1 MRIAKLGLLAILCLG
16 LVGPHGAYAQSSRI
30 SDGIVKIAVM
40 TDMSGIA
47 SDMSGPG
54 SLLAAKMAVQDF
66 GGKVLG
72 MPIEVISGDHQLKP
86 DIASSL
92 ARRWYDQEQVDVI
105 ADLAGSLTAVAV
117 VKIAKD
123 KNRIA
128 LVSGGGNSRL
138 TNEDCTDRSANWSYD
153 TYAMATGTGR
163 TITQQGGDS
172 WFFIAVDNVFGRSM
186 YQDAESAIHAEG
198 GKVLGVVRHPFPSTD
213 FSSYLL
219 QAQASGAKV
228 IGLAQSSAEAVINIK
243 QAVEFGITPRQRMAR
258 MLLMITETHAVGLK
272 ALQGSVFTESFYW
285 DRNDETRAWSRRFF
299 EVRKRMPTMIQAG
312 VYSQVLHYL
321 KAVKAAGTD
330 EAGAVMAKMR
340 ALPVND
346 FFAKNGK
353 LREDGL
359 MVHDMYL
366 MQVKRPEESKYPW
379 DYYKLLKVIPG
390 EQAFQSLAQSRCPL
404 LKKP

>member
-138 TNEDCTDRSANWSYD
+138 TNEDCTDRAVHWAYD
-153 TYAMATGTGR
+153 TYALANGTAR
-163 TITQQGGDS
+163 AVTQQGGDT
-172 WFFIAVDNVFGRSM
+172 WFFITPDYAFGHSM
-186 YQDAESAIHAEG
+186 EKDASEAIKAAG
-198 GKVLGVVRHPFPSTD
+198 GKVLGSVRHPFPGSD
-213 FSSYLL
+213 FSTFLL
-219 QAQASGAKV
+219 QAQSSGAKV
-228 IGLAQSSAEAVINIK
+228 IGLANAASDMMTTIK
-243 QAVEFGITPRQRMAR
+243 QANEFGISPKQRLASMIV
-258 MLLMITETHAVGLK
+258 MITDIHAMGLK
-272 ALQGSVFTESFYW
+272 TAQGLLSTDGFYW
-285 DRNDETRAWSRRFF
+285 DLNDETRAWSKRFF
-299 EVRKRMPTMIQAG
+299 ERHKRMPTMIQAG
-312 VYSQVLHYL
+312 VYSATLHYL
-321 KAVKAAGTD
+321 KSVKAAGTD
-330 EAGAVMAKMR
+330 EAGAVMAKIK
-340 ALPVND
+340 ATPVND

-353 LREDGL
+353 VRADGR
-359 MVHDMYL
+359 MVHDML
-366 MQVKRPEESKYPW
+366 LSQVKSPAESKYPW
-379 DYYKLLKVIPG
+379 DYYKVLKVIPG
-390 EQAFQSLAQSRCPL
+390 DQAYMPVSKSVCPL
-404 LKKP
+404 NKK

>member
-243 QAVEFGITPRQRMAR
+243 QAAEFGITPRQRMAP

>member
-1 MRIAKLGLLAILCLG
+1 MRIAKLGLLATLSLG
-16 LVGPHGAYAQSSRI
+16 LAGPHGAYAQSSRI
-30 SDGIVKIAVM
+30 SDGVVKIAVM

-54 SLLAAKMAVQDF
+54 SLLAARMAVQDF

-72 MPIEVISGDHQLKP
+72 MPIEVMSGDHQLKP

-138 TNEDCTDRSANWSYD
+138 TNEDCTERSANWSYD

-243 QAVEFGITPRQRMAR
+243 QAAEFGITPRQRMAP

>member
-1 MRIAKLGLLAILCLG
+1 MRLSKKTLTIAVCAACVPVPAAATQTDK
-16 LVGPHGAYAQSSRI
+16 I
-30 SDGIVKIAVM
+30 SDGVVKIGVM

-47 SDMSGPG
+47 SDMAGPG
-54 SLLAAKMAVQDF
+54 SVLAAKMAVEDF

-72 MPIEVISGDHQLKP
+72 MPIEIVSGDHQIKP
-86 DIASSL
+86 DIASAM
-92 ARRWYDQEQVDVI
+92 ARRWLDQEKVDVI
-105 ADLAGSLTAVAV
+105 ADIAGSLTAIAV
-117 VKIAKD
+117 VKIVKD

-153 TYAMATGTGR
+153 TYAMANGTGR
-163 TITQQGGDS
+163 TLTQQGGDS

-186 YQDAESAIHAEG
+186 QQDAEAAIQAAG
-198 GKVLGVVRHPFPSTD
+198 GKVLGVVRHPFPSSD

-228 IGLAQSSAEAVINIK
+228 IGLAQSSSEAGINIK
-243 QAVEFGITPRQRMAR
+243 QAAEFGITPKQKMAP

-272 ALQGSVFTESFYW
+272 TLQGAVFTESFYW

-299 EVRKRMPTMIQAG
+299 EVKKRMPTMIQAG

-340 ALPVND
+340 AIPVND

-359 MVHDMYL
+359 MLHDMYL
-366 MQVKRPEESKYPW
+366 MQVKSPEESRYPW

-390 EQAFQSLAQSRCPL
+390 EQAFQPLSKSRCPL
-404 LKKP
+404 VKKQ

>member
-1 MRIAKLGLLAILCLG
+1 MRLSKKTLTIAVCAACVPVPAAATQTDK
-16 LVGPHGAYAQSSRI
+16 I
-30 SDGIVKIAVM
+30 SDGVVKIGVM

-47 SDMSGPG
+47 SDMAGPG
-54 SLLAAKMAVQDF
+54 SVLAAKMAVEDF

-72 MPIEVISGDHQLKP
+72 MPIEIVSGDHQIKP
-86 DIASSL
+86 DIASAM
-92 ARRWYDQEQVDVI
+92 ARRWLDQEKVDVI
-105 ADLAGSLTAVAV
+105 ADIAGSLTAIAV
-117 VKIAKD
+117 VKIVKD
-123 KNRIA
+123 KNRVA

-153 TYAMATGTGR
+153 TYAMANGTGR
-163 TITQQGGDS
+163 TLTQQGGDS

-186 YQDAESAIHAEG
+186 QQDAEAAIQAAG
-198 GKVLGVVRHPFPSTD
+198 GKVLGVVRHPFPSSD

-228 IGLAQSSAEAVINIK
+228 IGLAQSSSEAGINIK
-243 QAVEFGITPRQRMAR
+243 QAAEFGITPKQKMAP

-272 ALQGSVFTESFYW
+272 TLQGAVFTESFYW

-299 EVRKRMPTMIQAG
+299 EVKKRMPTMIQAG

-340 ALPVND
+340 AIPVND

-359 MVHDMYL
+359 MLHDMYL
-366 MQVKRPEESKYPW
+366 MQVKSPEESRYPW

-390 EQAFQSLAQSRCPL
+390 EQAFQPLSKSRCPL
-404 LKKP
+404 VKKQ

>member
-1 MRIAKLGLLAILCLG
+1 MRIAKLGLLATLCLG

-30 SDGIVKIAVM
+30 SDGVVKIAVM

-54 SLLAAKMAVQDF
+54 SLLAARMAVQDF

-72 MPIEVISGDHQLKP
+72 VPIEVISGDHQLKP

-92 ARRWYDQEQVDVI
+92 ARRWYDQEQVDLI
-105 ADLAGSLTAVAV
+105 TDLAGSLTAVAV

-243 QAVEFGITPRQRMAR
+243 QAAEFGITPRQRMAP

>member
-1 MRIAKLGLLAILCLG
+1 MRIAKLGLLATLSLG
-16 LVGPHGAYAQSSRI
+16 LAGPHGAYAQSSRI
-30 SDGIVKIAVM
+30 SDGVVKIAVM

-54 SLLAAKMAVQDF
+54 SLLAARMAVQDF

-138 TNEDCTDRSANWSYD
+138 TNEDCTERSANWSYD

-163 TITQQGGDS
+163 TISQQGGDS

-186 YQDAESAIHAEG
+186 YQDAESAIHAVG

-243 QAVEFGITPRQRMAR
+243 QAAEFGITPRQRMAP

-272 ALQGSVFTESFYW
+272 ALQGAVFTESFYW

-321 KAVKAAGTD
+321 KAIKAAGTD

>member
-1 MRIAKLGLLAILCLG
+1 MRLSKKTLTIAVCAACVPVPAAATQTDK
-16 LVGPHGAYAQSSRI
+16 I
-30 SDGIVKIAVM
+30 SDGVVKIGVM

-47 SDMSGPG
+47 SDMAGPG
-54 SLLAAKMAVQDF
+54 SVLAAKMAVEDF

-72 MPIEVISGDHQLKP
+72 MPIEIVSGDHQIKP
-86 DIASSL
+86 DIASAM
-92 ARRWYDQEQVDVI
+92 ARRWLDQEKVDVI
-105 ADLAGSLTAVAV
+105 ADIAGSLTAIAV
-117 VKIAKD
+117 VKIVKD

-153 TYAMATGTGR
+153 TYAMANGTGR
-163 TITQQGGDS
+163 TLTQQGGDS

-186 YQDAESAIHAEG
+186 QQDAEAAIQAAG
-198 GKVLGVVRHPFPSTD
+198 GKVLGVVRHPFPSSD

-228 IGLAQSSAEAVINIK
+228 IGLAQSSSEAGINIK
-243 QAVEFGITPRQRMAR
+243 QAAEFGITPKQKMAP

-272 ALQGSVFTESFYW
+272 TLQGAVFTESFYW
-285 DRNDETRAWSRRFF
+285 DRNDETRAWSKRFF
-299 EVRKRMPTMIQAG
+299 EVKKRMPTMIQAG

-340 ALPVND
+340 AIPVND

-359 MVHDMYL
+359 MLHDMYL
-366 MQVKRPEESKYPW
+366 MQVKSPEESRYPW

-390 EQAFQSLAQSRCPL
+390 EQAFQPLSKSRCPL
-404 LKKP
+404 VKKQ

>member
-243 QAVEFGITPRQRMAR
+243 QAAEFGITPRQRMA
-258 MLLMITETHAVGLK
+258 
-272 ALQGSVFTESFYW
+272 
-285 DRNDETRAWSRRFF
+285 
-299 EVRKRMPTMIQAG
+299 P
-312 VYSQVLHYL
+312 
-321 KAVKAAGTD
+321 
-330 EAGAVMAKMR
+330 MR
-340 ALPVND
+340 T
-346 FFAKNGK
+346 
-353 LREDGL
+353 
-359 MVHDMYL
+359 
-366 MQVKRPEESKYPW
+366 Q
-379 DYYKLLKVIPG
+379 
-390 EQAFQSLAQSRCPL
+390 
-404 LKKP
+404 